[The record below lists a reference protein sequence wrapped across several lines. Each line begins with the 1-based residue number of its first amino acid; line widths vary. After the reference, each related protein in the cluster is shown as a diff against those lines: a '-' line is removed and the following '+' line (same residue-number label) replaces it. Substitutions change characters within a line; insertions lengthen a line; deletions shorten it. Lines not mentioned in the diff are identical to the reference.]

1 MTTTVSKK
9 DNYYLCDFFSYLKTI
24 FYFFQDVEE
33 RQRRLDIAKVAMDEE
48 AARCGLSSFEELLLA
63 RLVDEIGGTQEQGN
77 KVLEFIHF
85 CHKLNGRCNVND
97 KTVEKNQQCCW
108 ISRLPRRYTTIKRH
122 IQSKLNKIN
131 SESDMRTGKH
141 ARCLYS

>member
-48 AARCGLSSFEELLLA
+48 AAKCGLSSFEELLLA
-63 RLVDEIGGTQEQGN
+63 RLVDEIGGT
-77 KVLEFIHF
+77 
-85 CHKLNGRCNVND
+85 
-97 KTVEKNQQCCW
+97 
-108 ISRLPRRYTTIKRH
+108 
-122 IQSKLNKIN
+122 
-131 SESDMRTGKH
+131 
-141 ARCLYS
+141 